1 MRKCLA
7 TEWLQDDSLIQL
19 GGKQGGST
27 DVAHHFM
34 HAHLSWAKAT
44 CTSCALLFVD
54 LQAAFYSV
62 LRTTLV
68 EDKLHEDLICHAMQ
82 VLGITPQE
90 WHLIIDT
97 AVHDHATRGLPALM
111 LMGFSRTCSPA
122 PTFSCMILQ
131 VPL

>member
-44 CTSCALLFVD
+44 LFVD

-62 LRTTLV
+62 LRTMVV
-68 EDKLHEDLICHAMQ
+68 ENELHDDLFCHAMQ

-111 LMGFSRTCSPA
+111 LMGFSRACSPA